1 MFLKY
6 IFKYLEGRKKNRIL
20 LELLNYHTKYR
31 IRYPNLV
38 SPTYD
43 YIGTVCS
50 VFGMYEKDE
59 LECIKNLL
67 KKYCKNKYIIDCG
80 ANIGNH
86 TLFFSEFAK
95 GVYSFEPNFLSF
107 NCLKLNTFEKKN
119 IKIFN
124 YGLWSKN
131 TKKKLYVMDG
141 NLGATSIFKKK
152 NTKSNISNFKK
163 LDSFKELLNKNI
175 SLIKIDV
182 EDAEFELINGAKKL
196 LKKNPLILFEVSDY
210 EINDKFYNLLKKKYD
225 YKFLYVLKKDD
236 YSKHNIILS
245 TLKKF
250 INSIKKRSTDNNFFI
265 DNAKSVSERSGNS
278 HFAII
283 SKKKLILN

>member
-1 MFLKY
+1 
-6 IFKYLEGRKKNRIL
+6 
-20 LELLNYHTKYR
+20 
-31 IRYPNLV
+31 
-38 SPTYD
+38 
-43 YIGTVCS
+43 
-50 VFGMYEKDE
+50 
-59 LECIKNLL
+59 
-67 KKYCKNKYIIDCG
+67 
-80 ANIGNH
+80 
-86 TLFFSEFAK
+86 
-95 GVYSFEPNFLSF
+95 
-107 NCLKLNTFEKKN
+107 
-119 IKIFN
+119 
-124 YGLWSKN
+124 
-131 TKKKLYVMDG
+131 MDG

-210 EINDKFYNLLKKKYD
+210 EINDKFYNFLKKKYD